1 MRKSIILFIFLLPII
16 LFSQQWYQLY
26 DEAIKLEASGKYA
39 EAIEKFK
46 KVITMKPQDEGTVRA
61 YGTLFIDYFP
71 NREIGICYF
80 NLGDY
85 QKAVD
90 YLKLSISQKP
100 STRGAQYLKL
110 AETKLTPPQQQPVQ
124 PPPQQKP
131 IQPPPQQPTKVY
143 DKPKV
148 TDMLKIAVLPFDT
161 KGLSMDIGN
170 MVLDKMITSLLSIQR
185 FEVMERA
192 ELEKIL
198 QEQKLSLSGVVDV
211 STAAKV
217 GKGIG
222 LDAIMIGSVS
232 STGGTVSLDARLID
246 TETASIITSKDAYI
260 YNQDITSIKKLVD
273 DIAQKIAAD
282 IPVIEGFVVQTE
294 GTTIYID
301 IGSDKG
307 MKKGLKIVVYR
318 EGEDIKNPITGEI
331 LGKKIIQVCEAVV
344 SSVQNKLSICNITKT
359 LSNETVFPGD
369 KVITK

>member
-1 MRKSIILFIFLLPII
+1 MKKSIIILIFLLPVI
-16 LFSQQWYQLY
+16 LLAQQWYQIY
-26 DEAIKLEASGKYA
+26 DEALKLQASGKYA
-39 EAIEKFK
+39 EAIEKF
-46 KVITMKPQDEGTVRA
+46 MKILAIKSKDEGTIRA
-61 YGTLFIDYFP
+61 YGTFFVDFFP
-71 NREIGICYF
+71 NREIGVCYY
-80 NLGDY
+80 NLGEY
-85 QKAVD
+85 QKAAD
-90 YLKLSISQKP
+90 YLKLSLSHKA
-100 STRGAQYLKL
+100 STRASQYLKL
-110 AETKLTPPQQQPVQ
+110 AETKLTPQQQQPHQPYKQPVQ
-124 PPPQQKP
+124 PPK
-131 IQPPPQQPTKVY
+131 QQPTKVY

-170 MVLDKMITSLLSIQR
+170 IILDKMITSLLSIQR
-185 FEVMERA
+185 FEVMERV

-198 QEQKLSLSGVVDV
+198 QEQQLSLSGIVDV

-260 YNQDITSIKKLVD
+260 YNQDITSIKKMVD
-273 DIAQKIAAD
+273 DIAQKITAD

-307 MKKGLKIVVYR
+307 MKKGLKVVIYR

>member
-1 MRKSIILFIFLLPII
+1 MKRIIIISIIFLPFILL
-16 LFSQQWYQLY
+16 SQQWYQIY
-26 DEAIKLEASGKYA
+26 DEGLKLQAKGRYQ
-39 EAIEKFK
+39 EAIEKFM
-46 KVITMKPQDEGTVRA
+46 KVLSMKPQDEGTVRA

-71 NREIGICYF
+71 NREIGICYY
-80 NLGDY
+80 NLGDF
-85 QKAVD
+85 QKAYD
-90 YLKLSISQKP
+90 YLKLSLSQKP
-100 STRGAQYLKL
+100 STRASQYFKIVE
-110 AETKLTPPQQQPVQ
+110 AKIT
-124 PPPQQKP
+124 
-131 IQPPPQQPTKVY
+131 PQQPQQPRYEQRQQIPIQTQPQQPKEIS
-143 DKPKV
+143 KPKV

-161 KGLSMDIGN
+161 KGLSLDIGN
-170 MVLDKMITSLLSIQR
+170 MIIDKMITSLLSIQR

-198 QEQKLSLSGVVDV
+198 QEQQLSLTGVVDA

-232 STGGTVSLDARLID
+232 STGGTVSIDARLID

-260 YNQDITSIKKLVD
+260 YNQDITSIKKMVD

-282 IPVIEGFVVQTE
+282 IPILEGFVVQTE
-294 GTTIYID
+294 GNTIYID

-307 MKKGLKIVVYR
+307 MKKGLKVVIYR
-318 EGEDIKNPITGEI
+318 EGEDIRNPITGEV

-344 SSVQNKLSICNITKT
+344 NSVQNKLSICNVTKS
-359 LSNETVFPGD
+359 LSNEQVFPGD